1 MSHQIVFTFWLIWLF
16 FFFPFLCIC
25 LPAYIDCCCVVVF
38 VVVFLFWFVIFN
50 CFSWEGSVR
59 LCCYP
64 FREKCGNEDTVYA
77 ICSPILSPDSIGY
90 CGLLMVRQGC
100 KRKKEGGGGE
110 GQICLQVPKEACISE
125 MVDGEMFHYGIGEL
139 KWLQSF
145 QTLCSSGAGWAL

>member
-64 FREKCGNEDTVYA
+64 FREKCGNEDTVHA
-77 ICSPILSPDSIGY
+77 ICGPILSPGMGY

-100 KRKKEGGGGE
+100 KRKKEEGRGGADMSAGSKRSLYFWDGGWGNVSLWDWGAE
-110 GQICLQVPKEACISE
+110 VVAVIK
-125 MVDGEMFHYGIGEL
+125 
-139 KWLQSF
+139 
-145 QTLCSSGAGWAL
+145 TLCSSGAGRAL